1 MPGEDEFIAGLEKL
15 LDKIPES
22 RSLEEWRHLFR
33 RAIYTVGMRILRG
46 HPEIV
51 VGPVKYVGGS
61 RPPPHPSEFIC
72 LITGDCP
79 PPPTVTVTGTPPGD

>member
-1 MPGEDEFIAGLEKL
+1 MSVEDDLIGGLEKL
-15 LDKIPES
+15 LDKFPKS
-22 RSLEEWRHLFR
+22 SLDDWRHLFR
-33 RAIYTVGMRILRG
+33 RVIYTVGMRILQT

-51 VGPVKYVGGS
+51 VGPEKAAGGP